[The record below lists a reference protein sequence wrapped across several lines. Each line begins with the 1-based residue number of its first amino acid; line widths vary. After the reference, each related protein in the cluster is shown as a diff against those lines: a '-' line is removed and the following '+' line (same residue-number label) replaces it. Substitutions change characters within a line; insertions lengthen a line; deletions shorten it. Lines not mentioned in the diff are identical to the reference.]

1 MKKMFRSKAILFFLL
16 GIFIGA
22 SIMFCIAA
30 LAWPEQTSTVQ
41 TVDTEMENHAR
52 RFMMK
57 IEMEN
62 EMPINYYKFS
72 GSCGD
77 LVNWYLTEEGTMY
90 LQGEGAMW
98 DYADSPM
105 NNENSPV
112 PQWYDYREEITS
124 LVVMPGISSIGG
136 NAFYK
141 CANLKECTFP
151 DSLREIRYGAFRY
164 CDGLTEVALPDMVS
178 EIGFSAFMGC
188 DNLTTINIPSAV
200 TKLSGLTFNQ
210 CHNLRQL
217 SIPASV
223 STIEY
228 GRFSY
233 CDNLTLIFDGSN
245 PTWVLNELNRN
256 LFFDDTRVEIC
267 YPAFDESWKDF
278 SPDGMGGTVF
288 MTPYSGEDTGKNAS
302 RLYLGDYVT
311 LGQYEQ
317 DDNLSNGPE
326 PIEWKV
332 RAVTGDKAFLTTGEK
347 IAIRSKDETENPVNW
362 ESNELRF
369 WLNSEFIQSA
379 FTQDEQKLLQETTY
393 HEIVQQCSEP
403 AFGEDPS
410 AEPNLAVCMVGFC
423 DYSKSFYRD
432 NSAEDAKI
440 ILLDLR
446 VNPVVVV
453 ARDGTFSK

>member
-1 MKKMFRSKAILFFLL
+1 MKKMFRSKAILSLLL

-30 LAWPEQTSTVQ
+30 MAWPEHTSTVQ

-77 LVNWYLTEEGTMY
+77 LVNWYLTEEGTLY

-98 DYADSPM
+98 DYAESPF
-105 NNENSPV
+105 NDDKSPV
-112 PQWYDYREEITS
+112 PPWYDYREEITT
-124 LVVMPGISSIGG
+124 LVVMPGIASIGG

-141 CANLKECTFP
+141 CVNLKECTFP

-188 DNLTTINIPSAV
+188 DNLTTINIPSAM
-200 TKLSGLTFNQ
+200 TKLSGLTFIR

-217 SIPASV
+217 TIPASI

-228 GRFSY
+228 GCFSY
-233 CDNLTLIFDGSN
+233 CGNLTLVFEGSN
-245 PTWVLNELNRN
+245 PTWVLNELNAN

-267 YPAFDESWKDF
+267 YPASDESWKDF
-278 SPDGMGGTVF
+278 SPEGMGGIVF
-288 MTPYSGEDTGKNAS
+288 LTPYSKDNSLKLGS
-302 RLYLGDYVT
+302 RLCLGDTVM
-311 LGQYEQ
+311 LGCYEQ
-317 DDNLSNGPE
+317 DGDPANGSE
-326 PIEWKV
+326 PIQWVVK
-332 RAVTGDKAFLTTGEK
+332 AVDGDRVFLTTVENLTV
-347 IAIRSKDETENPVNW
+347 RSSDETVAEVSW
-362 ESNELRF
+362 ESAELKI
-369 WLNSEFIQSA
+369 WMNTEFYPFA
-379 FTQDEQKLLQETTY
+379 FTQAEQDLLQSTTY
-393 HEIVQQCSEP
+393 HEIECYCNGISSEEIFSEEAP
-403 AFGEDPS
+403 DP
-410 AEPNLAVCMVGFC
+410 EICQVGFC
-423 DYSKSFYRD
+423 GYSKSFGGNEFGIVLYD
-432 NSAEDAKI
+432 
-440 ILLDLR
+440 LLT
-446 VNPVVVV
+446 NPVIVVT
-453 ARDGTFSK
+453 RDCAFAK